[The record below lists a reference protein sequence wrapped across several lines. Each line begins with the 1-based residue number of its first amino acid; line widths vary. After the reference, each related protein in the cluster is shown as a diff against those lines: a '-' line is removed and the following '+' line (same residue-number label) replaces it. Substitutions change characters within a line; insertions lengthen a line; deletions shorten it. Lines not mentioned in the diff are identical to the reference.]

1 MQRTIGAWP
10 GCVGW
15 LMLAAGLSATSA
27 VPAIDPATVAAV
39 TRTLP
44 AAQPALIH
52 VVGLGRA
59 VVDMPVHAIQ
69 VLYLPL
75 GVVEC
80 VGAPLPGV
88 GFRSGLRH
96 MGTGVLAPFR
106 LLGDVITFP
115 AKVVETVEAVTTTI
129 PRAVSAV
136 P

>member
-1 MQRTIGAWP
+1 MQRTGFWP

-15 LMLAAGLSATSA
+15 LMLAAGLMATSA
-27 VPAIDPATVAAV
+27 VSAIDPATVAAV
-39 TRTLP
+39 TRALP
-44 AAQPALIH
+44 EARPALSH

-59 VVDMPVHAIQ
+59 VVDLPVHAVR

-88 GFRSGLRH
+88 SFMSGLSH
-96 MGTGVLAPFR
+96 IGSGVLAPFR
-106 LLGDVITFP
+106 LLGNVITFP
-115 AKVVETVEAVTTTI
+115 AKVVETVEAVATAI
-129 PRAVSAV
+129 PRAASAV